1 MTASS
6 SSVLSTLESFLYDMY
21 LSLMEAGHSMADIDN
36 MDMLFYIKMINHKE
50 QKEMKKKMKNM
61 DSAGV

>member
-6 SSVLSTLESFLYDMY
+6 SSVLNTLESFLYDMY